1 VESEFSASSW
11 IYVFWT
17 IWCLQGKVLVEAK
30 KDEKVEIPDEVTIEN
45 KVCSSSKLSPPF
57 DRVLKWA
64 SSSMFS
70 FVLSGSKGM
79 YQSVPMNLCLS

>member
-64 SSSMFS
+64 S
-70 FVLSGSKGM
+70 
-79 YQSVPMNLCLS
+79 

>member
-1 VESEFSASSW
+1 
-11 IYVFWT
+11 
-17 IWCLQGKVLVEAK
+17 VLVEAK

-70 FVLSGSKGM
+70 FVLSGSKGISICTHEPLPFM
-79 YQSVPMNLCLS
+79 RFFSLSLLSEFLSHKLCMVL